1 MSTLISASP
10 NSFNLVVLI
19 HYSVLDAVFV
29 LTFNLP
35 QSEMKK
41 TQTDFQQMI
50 QARLRKSEEITASV
64 ELSKV
69 RMFVSFMIL
78 RNFMTEMFVSVVS
91 TLTFPTFQIRWK
103 GFVPQF
109 ATKFAVGEIV
119 SIDKTHKR
127 RCFHEPKVPM
137 TN

>member
-1 MSTLISASP
+1 MSTLISACP

-19 HYSVLDAVFV
+19 NYSVLDAVFV
-29 LTFNLP
+29 LTFNLS
-35 QSEMKK
+35 QSEMMK
-41 TQTDFQQMI
+41 TQTDFLQMI

-91 TLTFPTFQIRWK
+91 VMSQNSNFPNLSNTVEGVCSTICHQVCC
-103 GFVPQF
+103 G
-109 ATKFAVGEIV
+109 
-119 SIDKTHKR
+119 
-127 RCFHEPKVPM
+127 
-137 TN
+137 